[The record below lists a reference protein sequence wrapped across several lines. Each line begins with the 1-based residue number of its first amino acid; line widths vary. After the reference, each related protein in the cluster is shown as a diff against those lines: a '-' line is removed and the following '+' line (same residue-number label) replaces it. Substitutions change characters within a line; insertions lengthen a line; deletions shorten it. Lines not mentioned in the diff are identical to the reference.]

1 MTEKLE
7 THLSQYFQ
15 FQSLQRYALAAKLLR
30 TNRREKLITMVLINR
45 ESTRFRASREESQT
59 SKTVNEEKKKKNHV
73 TLLD

>member
-30 TNRREKLITMVLINR
+30 TNQREKLITMVLINR

-59 SKTVNEEKKKKNHV
+59 SKTVNEAIARKNHV

>member
-30 TNRREKLITMVLINR
+30 KNRREKLITMVLINR

-59 SKTVNEEKKKKNHV
+59 SKTVNEAIARKNHV